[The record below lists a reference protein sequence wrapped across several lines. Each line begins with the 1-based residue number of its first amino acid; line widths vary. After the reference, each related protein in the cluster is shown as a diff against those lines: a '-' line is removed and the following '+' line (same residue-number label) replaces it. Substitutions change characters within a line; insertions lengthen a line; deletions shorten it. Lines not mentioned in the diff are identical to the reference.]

1 MVSGNEAIS
10 AARDGAAGA
19 PAPCAAAM
27 NTSMTASK
35 EAVSAFCSGG
45 QSSMNPT
52 AS

>member
-10 AARDGAAGA
+10 AARDGAPCAA
-19 PAPCAAAM
+19 AACAAAM
-27 NTSMTASK
+27 NTSITASK

-45 QSSMNPT
+45 QSSMKPT

>member
-1 MVSGNEAIS
+1 
-10 AARDGAAGA
+10 
-19 PAPCAAAM
+19 M

-45 QSSMNPT
+45 QSSMKPT

>member
-1 MVSGNEAIS
+1 MVSGKEAIS
-10 AARDGAAGA
+10 AARDGA
-19 PAPCAAAM
+19 PCAAAM
-27 NTSMTASK
+27 NTSITASK